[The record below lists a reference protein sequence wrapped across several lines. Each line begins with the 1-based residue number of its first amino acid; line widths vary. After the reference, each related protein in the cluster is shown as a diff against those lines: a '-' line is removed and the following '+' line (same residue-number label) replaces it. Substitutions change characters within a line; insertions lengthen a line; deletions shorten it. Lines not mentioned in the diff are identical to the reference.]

1 LQPTP
6 QSIDLGNAQATHIA
20 VDQSGQY
27 AALSRHATALELTVL
42 SFARPTQ
49 THCFPLNLK
58 RDPVGL
64 KWHPNDT
71 NQLAVVRHN
80 RCELLFWNTTK
91 MQLSSVCTLGGYVRP
106 ITSFDWSPVAPYLLV
121 TSSADQFRAICI
133 WDLRDLSRPAQAI
146 ESLSDPSV
154 VKWNRL
160 SHHYFASAHRSGVR
174 LWDLRV
180 SIMFLFR
187 FPRFR
192 FVQIGA
198 GGNISEPYLMD
209 RCALSKTQTPPTVL
223 DFDWS
228 PIVDHEL
235 VTVTDEGM
243 LAVWHTKQ
251 PNCPQQ
257 QIGPTDVRFVRVF
270 YAPSGNQILTLP
282 DKVGWPKH
290 GLGVWNAHN
299 FQNTA
304 PRLWRFDGSQSV
316 SDHPLPSDP
325 VVMDVAWRTCVTS
338 YHESMQLNSAEETEE
353 CFKPEMEF
361 TSANGSDNSTSDN
374 SQTELVTLSV
384 DHTLRIYPIQSDFV
398 HGSKL
403 PEDVPVDSTD
413 SSREKHSGAGDA
425 VSDSSTSFVAQNAPA
440 AISSRR
446 HPGSVSGFT
455 RHKAS
460 FCYIIFCLFSFI

>member
-1 LQPTP
+1 
-6 QSIDLGNAQATHIA
+6 
-20 VDQSGQY
+20 
-27 AALSRHATALELTVL
+27 
-42 SFARPTQ
+42 
-49 THCFPLNLK
+49 
-58 RDPVGL
+58 
-64 KWHPNDT
+64 
-71 NQLAVVRHN
+71 
-80 RCELLFWNTTK
+80 
-91 MQLSSVCTLGGYVRP
+91 
-106 ITSFDWSPVAPYLLV
+106 
-121 TSSADQFRAICI
+121 
-133 WDLRDLSRPAQAI
+133 
-146 ESLSDPSV
+146 
-154 VKWNRL
+154 
-160 SHHYFASAHRSGVR
+160 
-174 LWDLRV
+174 
-180 SIMFLFR
+180 
-187 FPRFR
+187 
-192 FVQIGA
+192 
-198 GGNISEPYLMD
+198 MD

-270 YAPSGNQILTLP
+270 YAPSGDQILTLP

-325 VVMDVAWRTCVTS
+325 VVIDVAWRTCVTS
-338 YHESMQLNSAEETEE
+338 SRESMQLNYAEETEE
-353 CFKPEMEF
+353 CFKPEVEF
-361 TSANGSDNSTSDN
+361 NSANGSDNSTSDN
-374 SQTELVTLSV
+374 PQTELVTLSV
-384 DHTLRIYPIQSDFV
+384 DHTLRIYSIHSAFV

-425 VSDSSTSFVAQNAPA
+425 VSDSSTSFVANNAPT
-440 AISSRR
+440 AITSRR
-446 HPGSVSGFT
+446 HLGSMSGFT

-460 FCYIIFCLFSFI
+460 CCYHLDGQQQASRTDDSVSRPPLTSTDFGKMGTFCIDQLPHFLPSCVPYCCLEIGCDIDVNNTVLFAGVSVLPFAFFP